1 MAAKKEEEKKKK
13 QDNGTNGTMTYGN
26 IKKNFMTRAMLLS
39 PLISQAMLLIQ
50 LKLAR
55 AQGCK
60 QDGLLMHHLDMLNN
74 INPLQPCQMK
84 NLKYLQTP
92 KEHEIHFWRFTSKLE
107 G

>member
-13 QDNGTNGTMTYGN
+13 QDNGTMTYGN
-26 IKKNFMTRAMLLS
+26 IKEDLMTRAMLLN
-39 PLISQAMLLIQ
+39 PLMSQAMHQNIILLLIQ

-74 INPLQPCQMK
+74 MNPLQPCQMK
-84 NLKYLQTP
+84 NLKYL
-92 KEHEIHFWRFTSKLE
+92 
-107 G
+107 